1 MLCFNLFLWDRH
13 ICVSTPRVHTKM
25 FCGGHWWGSL
35 SPRSCSTGYGCV
47 LWLDCC
53 CLCLHQWHGGE
64 FLKTNSSANDII
76 DSRRLSFRNN
86 NLFKNFATPRTY
98 YKNTNL
104 SSYSDHCFQGSIN
117 IKVSL
122 NNTNKWFNAISVTN
136 CRHFT
141 TN

>member
-35 SPRSCSTGYGCV
+35 SPRSCSTGCGCV
-47 LWLDCC
+47 LWLNCC

-86 NLFKNFATPRTY
+86 NLFKNFATPPTY
-98 YKNTNL
+98 YKNTICL
-104 SSYSDHCFQGSIN
+104 HIQTTVS
-117 IKVSL
+117 KVVLTLRSHWIIL
-122 NNTNKWFNAISVTN
+122 TNDLMQ
-136 CRHFT
+136 
-141 TN
+141 